1 MDSFARFYK
10 DKLPDKQH
18 FYRSLNNKHIKEKDY
33 FHAVKIWNNFKMK
46 NMDDYH
52 DLYLK
57 TYVLL
62 LADVFETF
70 INRSLEFYKL
80 HPSCYF
86 SSPGLSWDAMLKTT
100 EIILKLIS
108 DIGKYYFVE
117 KRLRGEI
124 SYISKRYSEANNI
137 YMKNSDRTKECK
149 YSIDLDPNNLY
160 GWTMSQYL
168 PYSEFKW
175 VKNVDVNTISKRFFI
190 IIF

>member
-1 MDSFARFYK
+1 MNA
-10 DKLPDKQH
+10 
-18 FYRSLNNKHIKEKDY
+18 
-33 FHAVKIWNNFKMK
+33 AKIWNNFKIK
-46 NMDDYH
+46 NTSDYH
-52 DLYLK
+52 ENTCDYHAFCFK
-57 TYVLL
+57 NNVLL

-137 YMKNSDRTKECK
+137 YMKNYDRTKECK
-149 YSIDLDPNNLY
+149 YSIDLDPNNFY